1 MRRRTTTPPSTTRL
15 RAHRRNRANAAADHK
30 APISHKVATDRAAA
44 TGRRAAT
51 VLKEAGDRATAK
63 AADGATKD
71 VPPGE
76 GLQAIDRRA
85 IVLRAIA
92 PPLATNTNRPAMSMS
107 AANRRFR
114 IGSTISITTSSTI
127 TNTPRRRSRRVADG
141 LSKAAA
147 NKVADRDAL
156 SVRRSN
162 NKADARKVK
171 GRAKAAAPTAIVPKP
186 GERNLRKDDRKVVVP
201 RVVAPKVAAAARR
214 RLVRHQARRR
224 AATF

>member
-1 MRRRTTTPPSTTRL
+1 MTRRTTTPPSTTRL

-30 APISHKVATDRAAA
+30 APISHKVATDRA
-44 TGRRAAT
+44 AAT